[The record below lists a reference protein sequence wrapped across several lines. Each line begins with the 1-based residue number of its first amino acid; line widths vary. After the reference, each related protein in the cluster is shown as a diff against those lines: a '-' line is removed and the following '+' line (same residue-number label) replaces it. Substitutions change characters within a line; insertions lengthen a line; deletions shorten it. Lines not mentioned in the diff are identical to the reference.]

1 MKRLMSIIEGMAV
14 ISFLAVV
21 TSCQEYLPF
30 DDHDLTVQTY
40 EKDFV
45 STFGI
50 PAPNHQWGFEQQPII
65 DYSAGQTRV
74 YTNPNSNEWS
84 SVFHLNVPQA
94 ITSDEITYVKNWF
107 SNPENTRTACEAV
120 HFEDFF
126 IQHVS
131 CDRGN
136 MSELHVKNLD
146 GSDIHVN
153 NFNGNS
159 GAIMYVGQAGTE
171 AWSYASTSSTGKFYR
186 QWDLF
191 YTQYLSFSVNGK
203 EYEGWYIGFDYEFA
217 KEGLG
222 PESGEY
228 NQFIFR
234 DGVYNDWIVKVSPAL
249 HDTNSTKRVM
259 CEDLGATADWDYN
272 DVVFDV
278 SFTQEGGIYYAN
290 IALRAV
296 SGTLPIYVGK
306 TDPAYEAHKLLG
318 DGSLNP
324 ICETNNVATYK
335 IKLSDLHIQD
345 SKNVTSASANAI
357 PVYVYGPDGI
367 YTLTNSSIAQK
378 LACPNTTSWAK
389 EGIKISTVYSDFE
402 KWVSDETVSWTENS
416 NPSGSVQNG
425 SLSQGGSSQA
435 GTTLPANA
443 VVIWEGS
450 KCDQFQDLAYGGQ
463 NNRQGSATKSLVECL
478 DAGLT
483 TITIVFDGNNNN
495 SWFQYFAAQG
505 PNGWDKLGEMN
516 ISGSSVDID
525 LSSYVNKI
533 KNENGFVVQGGYKDS
548 KISIIKVY
556 AH

>member
-1 MKRLMSIIEGMAV
+1 MKRLMSIIEGIAV
-14 ISFLAVV
+14 FSFLAVV

-203 EYEGWYIGFDYEFA
+203 EFEGWYIGFDYEFA

-278 SFTQEGGIYYAN
+278 SFTQEDGIYYAN

-306 TDPAYEAHKLLG
+306 IDPAYEAHKLLG

-345 SKNVTSASANAI
+345 SNNVTSASANAI
-357 PVYVYGPDGI
+357 PVYVYGPDGV

-402 KWVSDETVSWTENS
+402 KWVSDETVSWTENLS
-416 NPSGSVQNG
+416 SSGLVQNG
-425 SLSQGGSSQA
+425 GQSQQGGSAVIESVA
-435 GTTLPANA
+435 PDNA
-443 VVIWEGS
+443 VVIWSGNQSGQFYMTDTAIKS
-450 KCDQFQDLAYGGQ
+450 KLID
-463 NNRQGSATKSLVECL
+463 CL
-478 DAGLT
+478 DKGLT
-483 TITIVFDGNNNN
+483 TITIVFGSDASNQWFEYYTGN
-495 SWFQYFAAQG
+495 WT
-505 PNGWDKLGEMN
+505 KLGNCN
-516 ISGSSVDID
+516 IQGSSITLN
-525 LSSYVNKI
+525 LSDNVSAI
-533 KNENGFVVQGGYKDS
+533 KSGNGMIIQGGYS
-548 KISIIKVY
+548 NIVSIY
-556 AH
+556 AK